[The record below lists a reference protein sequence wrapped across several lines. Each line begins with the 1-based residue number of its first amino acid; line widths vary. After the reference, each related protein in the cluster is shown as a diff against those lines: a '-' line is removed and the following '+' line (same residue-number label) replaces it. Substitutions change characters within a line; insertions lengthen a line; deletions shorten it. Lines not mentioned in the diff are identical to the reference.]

1 MNGAQLF
8 ATNEAVTTN
17 ATGLAALSSRVGDTE
32 TDIVSLDGR
41 VSANETDVSSLDSR
55 VGSNAADIT
64 SLTGRVSSTESDL
77 SALQDVALQYDDVTR
92 TSATLGGVGEVT
104 VTNVAAG
111 GVAAGST
118 DAVNGSQLFATN
130 QTVAS
135 LGTRLGQ
142 AEGDIAANATLI
154 DGNRTDLDTV
164 QVAVDG
170 LDGRVTQ
177 SEADLADLDLRTAA
191 AEDSLVE
198 LDGRVALNRGDI
210 DALQANALQ
219 YDDATKQAIT
229 LGGATGTRL
238 TNLAEGAVTAASSD
252 AVTGSQLFA
261 TNENV
266 SALGTRVA
274 VNEGNIGANASAI
287 ADLRT
292 ATGSIELANDD
303 FDERISRNE
312 GDIAALDGRVSAN
325 ETEIVGLDGRIATNE
340 AGLADVDGRVT
351 ANTGAITTLD
361 ARVGSAET
369 EIAALQDVTLQ
380 YDDVSKE
387 TVTLA
392 GAAGTRI
399 ANVSAGAVTAT
410 STDAVNGAQLFA
422 TDQRVAVIDGRVS
435 QNEADIRANV
445 AAIGDLQSNVG
456 NIQVTVGEFDD
467 RITKNEDDIVDIDG
481 RVAVNEGAIADIV
494 GRVAVN
500 EGNIADL
507 DGRVASNESDIA
519 DLDGRVA
526 TNAEDISALD
536 TRVAANTSEID
547 SLDGRVTEAE
557 GEISQI
563 DARVAVAEDQIVDID
578 GRVASNSSSL
588 ESLQLQVSNVP
599 VTYVSDADGR
609 TTSSVTTNTAAF
621 AGADGGAVRVTNVAD
636 GTLTSESTDAV
647 NGRQLYATNL
657 AVSQNASD
665 IQTINN
671 NLAGSTVVAVQY
683 SDADNP
689 NVSNGGTI
697 TNDVTLVGANASAPV
712 RLHNVANAIAST
724 DAVNLG
730 QLQNGLSDVM
740 ASSMGYTD
748 QRFGEAIAY
757 TDARL
762 AQIGFDLAELQEASF
777 SGTAA
782 AMAMASIPQAM
793 DAGGSMIGGGVGHYR
808 GQTAF
813 GFGLSQAFGDGS
825 GVLKVSGTIDTR
837 GKGGVAAG
845 AGFAF

>member
-1 MNGAQLF
+1 M
-8 ATNEAVTTN
+8 
-17 ATGLAALSSRVGDTE
+17 
-32 TDIVSLDGR
+32 
-41 VSANETDVSSLDSR
+41 
-55 VGSNAADIT
+55 
-64 SLTGRVSSTESDL
+64 
-77 SALQDVALQYDDVTR
+77 
-92 TSATLGGVGEVT
+92 
-104 VTNVAAG
+104 
-111 GVAAGST
+111 
-118 DAVNGSQLFATN
+118 
-130 QTVAS
+130 
-135 LGTRLGQ
+135 
-142 AEGDIAANATLI
+142 
-154 DGNRTDLDTV
+154 
-164 QVAVDG
+164 
-170 LDGRVTQ
+170 
-177 SEADLADLDLRTAA
+177 
-191 AEDSLVE
+191 
-198 LDGRVALNRGDI
+198 
-210 DALQANALQ
+210 
-219 YDDATKQAIT
+219 
-229 LGGATGTRL
+229 
-238 TNLAEGAVTAASSD
+238 
-252 AVTGSQLFA
+252 
-261 TNENV
+261 
-266 SALGTRVA
+266 
-274 VNEGNIGANASAI
+274 
-287 ADLRT
+287 
-292 ATGSIELANDD
+292 
-303 FDERISRNE
+303 
-312 GDIAALDGRVSAN
+312 
-325 ETEIVGLDGRIATNE
+325 
-340 AGLADVDGRVT
+340 
-351 ANTGAITTLD
+351 
-361 ARVGSAET
+361 
-369 EIAALQDVTLQ
+369 TLQ
-380 YDDVSKE
+380 YHDVSKE

-399 ANVSAGAVTAT
+399 ANVSAGAVIAT

-445 AAIGDLQSNVG
+445 AAIGDLQSNIG

-481 RVAVNEGAIADIV
+481 RVAVNEGAIADID

-500 EGNIADL
+500 EGNIAEL

-547 SLDGRVTEAE
+547 NLDGRVTEAE

-563 DARVAVAEDQIVDID
+563 DARVAVAEDQIIDID

-636 GTLTSESTDAV
+636 ATLTSESTDAV

-671 NLAGSTVVAVQY
+671 NLVGSTGVAVQY

-740 ASSMGYTD
+740 ASSIGYTD
-748 QRFGEAIAY
+748 QQFGEAIAY

-845 AGFAF
+845 AGFAS